1 MTATVAPLELSA
13 EPGDSL
19 RLLPISVNLL
29 PGEIMS
35 ARAGRSARRGAIGV
49 LLLAVL
55 AVSAWYY
62 TASQANDDAAAQLT
76 SAQDATTAALHGQHT
91 YDDLVTTKGN
101 ILAKQGE
108 VAQVTAGDVN
118 WSRLYPAVRHILPAG
133 TKLSGL
139 SGTTA
144 PQTAPVMPAADPTA
158 TTGTTPVAV
167 TPTPASTTTGSLV
180 LTGAAPSKPAIA
192 LFVERL
198 AHVHGLA
205 NPIVTSVSVDNKSNV
220 VDFSITADTTDAALN
235 TRYTKGIK

>member
-1 MTATVAPLELSA
+1 MTATVAPLEISA

-35 ARAGRSARRGAIGV
+35 ARAGRSARRGAIAV

-55 AVSAWYY
+55 AVGGWYY

-118 WSRLYPAVRHILPAG
+118 WSRLYPAVRRILPAG
-133 TKLSGL
+133 TKLTGL

-144 PQTAPVMPAADPTA
+144 PQTTDPTVPA
-158 TTGTTPVAV
+158 TTTP
-167 TPTPASTTTGSLV
+167 TTGSLV
-180 LTGAAPSKPAIA
+180 LTGTAPTKPAIA

-205 NPIVTSVSVDNKSNV
+205 NPIVTSVSVDNKSNA
-220 VDFSITADTTDAALN
+220 VDFSINADTTAAALD

>member
-1 MTATVAPLELSA
+1 MTATVAPLEISA

-29 PGEIMS
+29 PAEIMS
-35 ARAGRSARRGAIGV
+35 ARAGRSARRGAVGV
-49 LLLAVL
+49 LLLSVL
-55 AVSAWYY
+55 AVGGWYY

-91 YDDLVTTKGN
+91 YDDLVTTKSN
-101 ILAKQGE
+101 ILAKQGQ
-108 VAQVTAGDVN
+108 VGQVTAGDVA

-133 TKLSGL
+133 TKLTGL

-144 PQTAPVMPAADPTA
+144 PQTQDAAVPGTVPT
-158 TTGTTPVAV
+158 TTT
-167 TPTPASTTTGSLV
+167 TTTGSLV
-180 LTGAAPSKPAIA
+180 LTGTAPNKPAIA

-205 NPIVTSVSVDNKSNV
+205 NPIVTSVSTDSKANV
-220 VDFSITADTTDAALN
+220 VDFSINADTTASALN
-235 TRYTKGIK
+235 KRYTKGIK

>member
-1 MTATVAPLELSA
+1 MTATVAPLEISA

-55 AVSAWYY
+55 AVGGWYY

-91 YDDLVTTKGN
+91 YDDLVTTKGK

-108 VAQVTAGDVN
+108 VGQVTAGDVS
-118 WSRLYPAVRHILPAG
+118 WSRLYPAVRRILPAG

-139 SGTTA
+139 AGTTA
-144 PQTAPVMPAADPTA
+144 PQPQAPAPGTVAPVT
-158 TTGTTPVAV
+158 
-167 TPTPASTTTGSLV
+167 TTTGSLV
-180 LTGAAPSKPAIA
+180 LTGTAPSKPAIA
-192 LFVERL
+192 QFVDRL
-198 AHVHGLA
+198 AHVRGLA

-220 VDFSITADTTDAALN
+220 VDFSINVDTTAKALD

>member
-1 MTATVAPLELSA
+1 MTATVAPLEISA

-19 RLLPISVNLL
+19 RMLPISVNLL
-29 PGEIMS
+29 PAEIMS
-35 ARAGRSARRGAIGV
+35 TRAGRSARRGAIGV

-55 AVSAWYY
+55 AVGGWYY
-62 TASQANDDAAAQLT
+62 TASQANDDAAAQLS

-91 YDDLVTTKGN
+91 YDDLVTTKSK

-108 VAQVTAGDVN
+108 VAQVTAGDVD
-118 WSRLYPAVRHILPAG
+118 WSRLYPAVRHILPAK

-144 PQTAPVMPAADPTA
+144 PQTTGATDPTVPA
-158 TTGTTPVAV
+158 TAAP
-167 TPTPASTTTGSLV
+167 TTGSLV
-180 LTGAAPSKPAIA
+180 LTGAAPTKPAIA

-198 AHVHGLA
+198 AHVRGLA

-220 VDFSITADTTDAALN
+220 VDFSITADTTASALN